1 MKKLKTVLELFWVFF
16 KIGLFTFGGG
26 LAMISLISRE
36 VAENKKWIT
45 EKEMGDIIIVAEST
59 PGAIAINT
67 ATFVGYKTAG
77 VLGSIFAT
85 IGVFLPSLIIIS
97 VIYVFFDL
105 FKENRWFAAA
115 FKGIRAA
122 VIVLLFNAVIKLF
135 KPMDKTYITV
145 GGSILVF
152 FITLFTDINSIYLIL
167 IGGVIGVVCFVVKS
181 ARAKRRV
188 ATENILETEEPLSA
202 DRMSE
207 DTQMPEITANSPL
220 KDKAEASA
228 SDELAVE
235 EKGDGEK

>member
-1 MKKLKTVLELFWVFF
+1 
-16 KIGLFTFGGG
+16 
-26 LAMISLISRE
+26 MISLISRE

-135 KPMDKTYITV
+135 KKSVPDVVAGIIFAV
-145 GGSILVF
+145 VLLASVIFDV
-152 FITLFTDINSIYLIL
+152 SPIL
-167 IGGVIGVVCFVVKS
+167 IVPIAAVIGIGVQLWRCKQ
-181 ARAKRRV
+181 K
-188 ATENILETEEPLSA
+188 
-202 DRMSE
+202 
-207 DTQMPEITANSPL
+207 
-220 KDKAEASA
+220 
-228 SDELAVE
+228 
-235 EKGDGEK
+235 

>member
-85 IGVFLPSLIIIS
+85 IGVVLPSAS
-97 VIYVFFDL
+97 TVTGVPFT
-105 FKENRWFAAA
+105 
-115 FKGIRAA
+115 
-122 VIVLLFNAVIKLF
+122 LL
-135 KPMDKTYITV
+135 Y
-145 GGSILVF
+145 
-152 FITLFTDINSIYLIL
+152 
-167 IGGVIGVVCFVVKS
+167 
-181 ARAKRRV
+181 
-188 ATENILETEEPLSA
+188 
-202 DRMSE
+202 
-207 DTQMPEITANSPL
+207 Q
-220 KDKAEASA
+220 
-228 SDELAVE
+228 
-235 EKGDGEK
+235 